1 MKRTKLVNLDTLRE
15 RERER
20 ERELYFSK
28 KRYNFKEYKISK
40 DSDKSLIN

>member
-1 MKRTKLVNLDTLRE
+1 MRRIGLVSLDTLRE
-15 RERER
+15 
-20 ERELYFSK
+20 LCFSK

>member
-20 ERELYFSK
+20 ERESYTLV
-28 KRYNFKEYKISK
+28 KRDIILKNIKFQKIVIK
-40 DSDKSLIN
+40 A

>member
-1 MKRTKLVNLDTLRE
+1 MRKIGLVSLGTL
-15 RERER
+15 
-20 ERELYFSK
+20 RELYFGK

>member
-1 MKRTKLVNLDTLRE
+1 MRKIGLVNLDTL
-15 RERER
+15 RER

-40 DSDKSLIN
+40 DSDKSLRN

>member
-1 MKRTKLVNLDTLRE
+1 MKRTKLVNLDTL
-15 RERER
+15 RER

>member
-20 ERELYFSK
+20 ESYTLV
-28 KRYNFKEYKISK
+28 KRDIILKNIKFQKIVIK
-40 DSDKSLIN
+40 A